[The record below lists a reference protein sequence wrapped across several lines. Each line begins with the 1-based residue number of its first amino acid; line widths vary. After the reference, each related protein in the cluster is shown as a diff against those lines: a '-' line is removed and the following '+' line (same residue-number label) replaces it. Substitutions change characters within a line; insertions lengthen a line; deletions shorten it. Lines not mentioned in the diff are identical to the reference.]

1 MCSAAPSKK
10 RRFKVRFQGIVG
22 MDGPVAGL
30 HGSRLTHFR
39 HGVLRV
45 FRVAGEV
52 QFAGGTGAR
61 PDHPI

>member
-1 MCSAAPSKK
+1 M
-10 RRFKVRFQGIVG
+10 
-22 MDGPVAGL
+22 
-30 HGSRLTHFR
+30 THFR

-61 PDHPI
+61 TGPSHLRHRGVEGLLAPV